1 LTGLYERAWPLLGL
15 LYATPGDTAAASRFV
30 EALCKTISDGA
41 CAVGLGR
48 APEERPGLVAFRYRD
63 HRSADV
69 PLALP
74 VAGRERLETLGVGSV
89 FELRDDPE
97 FATAPLFRKLLAPLG
112 AEAGP
117 GLGMVLDGVPGR
129 ANLWLLVLPARP
141 GWRPAPRDR
150 ELLDCLAPHIRES
163 LRLHARVT
171 DASANA
177 RALVAAFD
185 HVALG
190 VILMDASRRV
200 SFANRSADEILGVS
214 PSAAS
219 PARRAEQ
226 RTEAL
231 SRLLV
236 DQRSVRRGS
245 LMLRHPEDGRP
256 LQLFFTPFEWP
267 ASAGEAGRRYSA
279 ALFIGDAKRFTGDPV
294 DVLIELYSLTPSEAR
309 LALLLTTGR
318 SVEESASQL
327 GIALSTARSVLKA
340 IFAKTGTRRQ
350 ADLVRMLLI
359 GPGALRPDPPGPQP
373 RGKRA
378 ARRRRRG

>member
-1 LTGLYERAWPLLGL
+1 VPDLFERAWPLLGL
-15 LYATPGDTAAASRFV
+15 LYAAPGDVAAASRFV
-30 EALCKTISDGA
+30 EALCKTVSDGA

-48 APEERPGLVAFRYRD
+48 AREEGLGPLVAFRYRD
-63 HRSADV
+63 RRTAEV

-74 VAGRERLETLGVGSV
+74 IAGNRALDALGVGTV
-89 FELRDDPE
+89 FELRDDPA
-97 FATAPLFRKLLAPLG
+97 FAASPLFGQLLAPLG
-112 AEAGP
+112 VETGP

-129 ANLWLLVLPARP
+129 ADLWLLLLPARR
-141 GWRPAPRDR
+141 GWMPAPADR

-171 DASANA
+171 DASTNVQ
-177 RALVAAFD
+177 ALVAAFD
-185 HVALG
+185 HLALG
-190 VILMDASRRV
+190 VILMDAKRRV
-200 SFANRSADEILGVS
+200 SFANRSADEILGI
-214 PSAAS
+214 PPGGAG
-219 PARRAEQ
+219 PAQRVEQ

-231 SRLLV
+231 ARLLI

-256 LQLFFTPFEWP
+256 LQLFFTPFDWP
-267 ASAGEAGRRYSA
+267 ASSAEAGRRYSA
-279 ALFIGDAKRFTGDPV
+279 ALFIGDPKRLTGDPV

-318 SVEESASQL
+318 SVEESASEL

-359 GPGALRPDPPGPQP
+359 GPGALRPEPPEP
-373 RGKRA
+373 
-378 ARRRRRG
+378 RRRRPAKGRGTP